1 MLEEVVI
8 VGGGTAGWMT
18 ASYLKVA
25 FGDRITVTVVESERI
40 GAIGVGEATFSTI
53 RHFFEYLGLEEHEWM
68 PSCCATYKLGI
79 RFQDWRQPGH
89 HFYHPFERQRVV
101 DGFSLTDWWLNNP
114 RSDSFDRDCF
124 LTGTL
129 CDNEK
134 SPRRL
139 DGSLYM
145 GTGGEGATY
154 RTTLSEQEEQFPY
167 AYHFDASLLADFLRD
182 FAVRRGVRH
191 VVDDVVDVLQDDRGW
206 ISQVCTRAH
215 GGIGGDLFI
224 DCTGFAGLLLGRAMG
239 EPFESYQG
247 SLLND
252 RAVALRV
259 PTDQGRRHLPPYTTA
274 TAQDAGWIWSIPLF
288 GRIGSGYVYAADY
301 CTPEDAERT
310 LRDFVGPAAE
320 GLEADHIRMRIG
332 RSRRSWVRNCVAI
345 GLASGFVEPLESTG
359 IFFIQH
365 GIEQLVKHF
374 PDENWEESLRDS
386 YNRVI
391 NRCMDGV
398 REFLVLHYYLAAR
411 TDTQYWRDTKSVELP
426 AALSERIEHWRSKLP
441 DAGSVYP
448 HYHGFEPYSYV
459 CMFLGLGGIPG
470 RASTAM
476 RHLDATRAQREF
488 ELLAQQASRL
498 RDSLPTHHEYLAQM
512 Y

>member
-1 MLEEVVI
+1 MLEDVVI

-25 FGDRITVTVVESERI
+25 FGDRITVTVVESGRI

-145 GTGGEGATY
+145 ATGGEGAAY

-206 ISQVCTRAH
+206 ISHVRTRAH

-259 PTDQGRRHLPPYTTA
+259 PTDQDRRHLPPYTTA
-274 TAQDAGWIWSIPLF
+274 TARDAGWIWSIPLF

-301 CTPEDAERT
+301 CSPEDAERA

-332 RSRRSWVRNCVAI
+332 RSRRSWARNCVAI

-411 TDTQYWRDTKSVELP
+411 TDTQYWRDTKCVELP
-426 AALSERIEHWRSKLP
+426 AALSERIEQWRSKLP

-488 ELLAQQASRL
+488 DLLAQQASRL